1 MVKNMGG
8 NILGGIFP
16 RENPPGENLIGGNFP
31 VLVFQRGNFPDTIFI
46 IKKKESKNFILQ
58 TVCGSICNFVHFCK

>member
-1 MVKNMGG
+1 MVKNMGR

-16 RENPPGENLIGGNFP
+16 RENPPGGNLIGGNFP

-46 IKKKESKNFILQ
+46 IKK
-58 TVCGSICNFVHFCK
+58 